1 MPLYDY
7 LCDKCGPLR
16 EWRGIS
22 EASKTISCPNCG
34 GKARRV
40 ITAPSLALMAATT
53 RAAHARNERS
63 ANEPMVVRREQ
74 LSGTPIRHL
83 HNH

>member
-1 MPLYDY
+1 
-7 LCDKCGPLR
+7 
-16 EWRGIS
+16 
-22 EASKTISCPNCG
+22 
-34 GKARRV
+34 
-40 ITAPSLALMAATT
+40 MAATT